1 MKNVSVERA
10 RLMTRLVLEA
20 TLGRARM
27 RRIGIDS
34 DADIMG
40 ATAYRCVG
48 GKNGAR
54 GGKRPLEEGLPVD
67 HEQKLGVLW

>member
-20 TLGRARM
+20 TLERARM

-40 ATAYRCVG
+40 DIAYRCVG
-48 GKNGAR
+48 EKWCAR
-54 GGKRPLEEGLPVD
+54 GQAEEGLPVD